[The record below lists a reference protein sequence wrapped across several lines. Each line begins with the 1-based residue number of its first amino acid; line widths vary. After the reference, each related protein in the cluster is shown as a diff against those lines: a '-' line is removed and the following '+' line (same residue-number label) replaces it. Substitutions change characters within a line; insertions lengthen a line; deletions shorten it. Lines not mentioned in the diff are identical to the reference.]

1 PEERYLIPPPSPSF
15 TMSSSSSPSSSP
27 LPSLPSVPNTESK
40 GNDTET
46 DRPNVADE
54 EDEGVL
60 TGTDESVRP
69 RVGLDTV
76 FKMYKKTNWSQVMLE
91 VFDEVGE
98 SGDTSAA

>member
-1 PEERYLIPPPSPSF
+1 
-15 TMSSSSSPSSSP
+15 MSSSSSPLSSP
-27 LPSLPSVPNTESK
+27 LPSLPSVPITESI

-46 DRPNVADE
+46 GHPNVADE
-54 EDEGVL
+54 EDEGMV

-76 FKMYKKTNWSQVMLE
+76 FEKYKKTNWSQVMLE

-98 SGDTSAA
+98 SGDTSAAESEAESGNER